1 MSRRQNVP
9 EVDAAAEFLEI
20 ISDFRDPRDAVREA
34 ISNAFDA
41 GADTICVE
49 ARVEKFEGDD
59 ELVLEF
65 EDDGAGMILG
75 DGSESDIPSIKAFF
89 DLGRSTWR
97 VGERYIGKKGHG
109 TKTYFNCR
117 QIEVCTW
124 REGKEIYAL
133 MDSPKRFLSEG
144 QVPPYESEVTSA
156 PKNRHGTKIV
166 IRGYNRNVTRGFSHY
181 ELWDFILWFTKFGSV
196 ELEVGRVENKDKK
209 LRLTGL
215 GRAEPEVLEFGHL
228 FPPENYNLKELKR
241 EDPASPSKYFV
252 KKWSQSALPVR
263 GFPHVKLDIVFY
275 IEGDKAK
282 AYNPMIKRR
291 GRPPRE
297 PITREGM
304 YSVEDRYGLWV
315 CRDYVPIQRM
325 NDWIAV
331 GKQVWTKYHA
341 FVNCQDFHLTANRGD
356 VGNTPDDLL
365 SAIGETVEEWFATQ
379 VQGDKVYKR
388 YSEELEREKS
398 YRLPRQEETELRK
411 RKGFARRKKVFQTS
425 NEALLVAKEIKL
437 IEPRQEAGVFGLFCT
452 LYALNPDL
460 FNLHIV
466 DYDTHKGYDALAL
479 VDLPTSLN
487 GQQYRFVEFK
497 RELEK
502 EFDHS
507 FDRLAAVVC
516 WDCNLG
522 DGDPVTDI
530 KATTRTLKITKPGPS
545 TEYTKHML
553 VSDIEPHNIEVYV
566 LKDYLKERLDI
577 EFRPRGVARQ

>member
-1 MSRRQNVP
+1 MSRGQNVP

-20 ISDFRDPRDAVREA
+20 VSDFRDPRDAVREA

-41 GADTICVE
+41 GANTISVQV
-49 ARVEKFEGDD
+49 RIEKFEGDD

-65 EDDGAGMILG
+65 EDDGAGMILEAG
-75 DGSESDIPSIKAFF
+75 AESDTPNIKAFF

-97 VGERYIGKKGHG
+97 AGERYIGKKGHG

-117 QIEVCTW
+117 QIEVYTW
-124 REGKEIYAL
+124 RDGKEIYAL

-144 QVPPYESEVTSA
+144 QVPPYKYEETSA
-156 PKNRHGTKIV
+156 PKDKHGTRIV
-166 IRGYNRNVTRGFSHY
+166 MRGYNRNVTRGFSHR
-181 ELWDFILWFTKFGSV
+181 ELRDFILWFTKFGSV
-196 ELEVGRVENKDKK
+196 ELELGQVKNRDKK

-215 GRAEPEVLEFGHL
+215 GRDEEEVLEFGHI
-228 FPPENYNLKELKR
+228 FPPENYNLRELKR

-252 KKWSQSALPVR
+252 KKWHESAVQVK

-282 AYNPMIKRR
+282 AYNPMIRR
-291 GRPPRE
+291 PGRT
-297 PITREGM
+297 TREGM

-315 CRDYVPIQRM
+315 CRDYIPIQRM

-365 SAIGETVEEWFATQ
+365 GAIGETVEEWFTIQ
-379 VQGDKVYKR
+379 VQGDRVYKR
-388 YSEELEREKS
+388 YSEELEREKF
-398 YRLPRQEETELRK
+398 YRLPRQEEKELRK
-411 RKGFARRKKVFQTS
+411 RRSLARRKKVFQTS
-425 NEALLVAKEIKL
+425 NEALLVSKEIEL
-437 IEPRQEAGVFGLFCT
+437 VEPRQEAGVFGLFWT
-452 LYALNPDL
+452 MYALNPDL
-460 FNLHIV
+460 FKLHII

-479 VDLPTSLN
+479 VDLPASLN
-487 GQQYRFVEFK
+487 GEQYQFVEFK

-502 EFDHS
+502 EFNHS
-507 FDRLAAVVC
+507 FDRLAALVC

-522 DGDPVTDI
+522 DGDKVTDI
-530 KATTRTLKITKPGPS
+530 KASTRTLKTTKPGPS
-545 TEYTKHML
+545 TEYTKYML

-566 LKDYLKERLDI
+566 LKDYLKERLGI
-577 EFRPRGVARQ
+577 EFRPRGVTRE

>member
-1 MSRRQNVP
+1 MKRKQNVP
-9 EVDAAAEFLEI
+9 EVDAPAEFLEI

-34 ISNAFDA
+34 MSNAFDA
-41 GADTICVE
+41 GADTISVE
-49 ARVEKFEGDD
+49 ARIEKFQGDD

-65 EDDGAGMILG
+65 EDDGEGMVLEAQAG
-75 DGSESDIPSIKAFF
+75 SDVPSIKAFF

-97 VGERYIGKKGHG
+97 GHESYIGKKGHG

-117 QIEVCTW
+117 QIEVQTW

-133 MDSPKRFLSEG
+133 MDSPKSFLSEG
-144 QVPPYESEVTSA
+144 QVPPYEYEPTSA
-156 PKNRHGTKIV
+156 SKDKYGTKIV

-181 ELWDFILWFTKFGSV
+181 ELRDFILWFTKFGSV
-196 ELEVGRVENKDKK
+196 ELEVGRVENKGKK

-215 GRAEPEVLEFGHL
+215 GREEEEVLDFGHV
-228 FPPENYNLKELKR
+228 FPPENYNLRELKR
-241 EDPASPSKYFV
+241 QDPASPSKYFV
-252 KKWSQSALPVR
+252 KKWDESAVPVK

-282 AYNPMIKRR
+282 GYNTMIRR
-291 GRPPRE
+291 PGRP
-297 PITREGM
+297 TREGM
-304 YSVEDRYGLWV
+304 YSVEDRYGLWA
-315 CRDYVPIQRM
+315 CRDYIPIQRM

-331 GKQVWTKYHA
+331 GKLVWTKYHA

-356 VGNTPDDLL
+356 VGNTPHDLL
-365 SAIGETVEEWFATQ
+365 TAIGETVEEWFTTQ
-379 VQGDKVYKR
+379 VQGDRVYKR
-388 YSEELEREKS
+388 YSEELEREKF
-398 YRLPRQEETELRK
+398 YRRPRKEAEELRK
-411 RKGFARRKKVFQTS
+411 RKGYARSKKVFQTS
-425 NEALLVAKEIKL
+425 NEALLVPKEIEL

-522 DGDPVTDI
+522 DGDSVTDI
-530 KATTRTLKITKPGPS
+530 KASTRTLKITKPGPS
-545 TEYTKHML
+545 TEYTKYML

-566 LKDYLKERLDI
+566 LKDYLKERLGI
-577 EFRPRGVARQ
+577 EFRPRGVTRE